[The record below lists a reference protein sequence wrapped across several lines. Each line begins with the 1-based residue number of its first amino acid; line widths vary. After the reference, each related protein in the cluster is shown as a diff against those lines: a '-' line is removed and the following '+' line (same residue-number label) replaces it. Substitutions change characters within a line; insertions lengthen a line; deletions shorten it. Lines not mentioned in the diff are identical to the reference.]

1 MPQDVTKEIR
11 ATEIRRGDRLVAID
25 GAPVVDLG
33 EVTDVSRKVTYA
45 YITREAEHKQRRIYL
60 NVPVTVIR
68 TEPTDDEKQVQEREW
83 KRDTLVAELR
93 KMLDATPLRAIG
105 EVVDKARAR
114 EGEDAY
120 DVLTSYVLAD
130 LLKTQA
136 LHRQALRIRARL
148 TRDGEH
154 VDVEDASVD
163 ELVTAYAMWYYE
175 TVNRAGW
182 QGPRVDPT
190 SRSTSTLS
198 NLLEDLEVWA
208 AQEITYRIMW
218 SGAQND
224 VLARVE
230 TFKAMS
236 KNRH

>member
-1 MPQDVTKEIR
+1 
-11 ATEIRRGDRLVAID
+11 
-25 GAPVVDLG
+25 
-33 EVTDVSRKVTYA
+33 
-45 YITREAEHKQRRIYL
+45 
-60 NVPVTVIR
+60 VIR
-68 TEPTDDEKQVQEREW
+68 SEHTDDERRELELEW
-83 KRDTLVAELR
+83 KRDTLVTELR

-105 EVVDKARAR
+105 EVVDNARSR
-114 EGEDAY
+114 EGDDAY

-136 LHRQALRIRARL
+136 LHRQALIIRGRL
-148 TRDGEH
+148 TRDGGH
-154 VDVEDASVD
+154 VNIEDANLD
-163 ELVTAYAMWYYE
+163 ELVGAYARWYYD
-175 TVNRAGW
+175 TMNRAGW

-218 SGAQND
+218 SGAKDD

-236 KNRH
+236 KNR